1 MSLNNFIPEVWS
13 ANILS
18 GLQKSHVAVAVS
30 NRSYEG
36 DIRQGGDTVKIN
48 TFADPTI
55 APYTKNVT
63 TITPQNLTSAQREIK
78 VDQSKYF
85 AFEVDDID
93 ARQANM
99 GLMAEPLKRAG
110 YLLADT
116 ADQYLLGLYAQAGNA
131 QNTSAAPVDLT
142 SLNIEEELLAI
153 GEAMDLAGI
162 PKPGRFV
169 IVAPWV
175 HTKAV
180 LAGLTT
186 KTQNDQVFSNGMI
199 DRILGFD
206 FIVSPNVSKNSSS
219 WDITRNIAGV
229 RGMSLAYVEQIL
241 KTEAYRPENAFSD
254 ALKGLHVYGGKVLRP
269 DMTWVWYADYTA
281 EA

>member
-13 ANILS
+13 ANVLS
-18 GLQKSHVAVAVS
+18 GLQKAHVAAAIS

-55 APYTKNVT
+55 ASYVKNST
-63 TITPQNLTSAQREIK
+63 SITPQNLTAAQREIK

-99 GLMAEPLKRAG
+99 GLMAEPLARAG

-116 ADQYLLGLYAQAGNA
+116 ADAFLLGKYAEAGHA
-131 QNTSAAPVDLT
+131 QNSDGTPVDLT
-142 SLNIEEELLAI
+142 SLNIDTELLAI
-153 GEAMDLAGI
+153 GESMDLAGV

-180 LAGLTT
+180 LCGLLT
-186 KTQNDQVFSNGMI
+186 KTQNDEMFANGFVGK
-199 DRILGFD
+199 ILGFD
-206 FIVSPNVSKNSSS
+206 MLVSANVSKNSAS
-219 WDITRNIAGV
+219 WDKTRNIAGI

-241 KTEAYRPENAFSD
+241 KTEAYRPENSFSD